1 MIALRYLLT
10 SPEIPMKA
18 LTDYFA
24 NKSSKG
30 YASVAASVSIVSIVS
45 ALGCSSHPIQPSTP
59 NLPPPRQVVIAPTAP
74 VQQNIPPSTPQTQVI
89 APAPVQSTPIATSTT
104 PAPTMSIDTGLY
116 RCELGVRVTVKKI
129 APDKSSMVVNWKNK
143 DYTLAAVSSQSGA
156 LRFEDKANGLVWMAI
171 VGKSQLLNSKLGQ
184 RLANDCNL

>member
-1 MIALRYLLT
+1 
-10 SPEIPMKA
+10 MKTMSKKLA
-18 LTDYFA
+18 KTR
-24 NKSSKG
+24 SKG
-30 YASVAASVSIVSIVS
+30 LASLAVLLSIASLVA
-45 ALGCSSHPIQPSTP
+45 CSSQPSQPSSP
-59 NLPPPRQVVIAPTAP
+59 NLPAPRPVATTPTPA
-74 VQQNIPPSTPQTQVI
+74 VQQSAPQSNPQPPVVQ
-89 APAPVQSTPIATSTT
+89 APAQTAPIATSTG

-129 APDKSSMVVNWKNK
+129 APDKSSMILSWKNK

-171 VGKSQLLNSKLGQ
+171 VGKSQLLNSKVGQ